1 MLLTTSPTIYHILK
15 VLSSVQTNFVIIPA
29 SLRRPPC
36 YNSLPY
42 FSCESIFSFCRWLII
57 RLRTSLFLTGQ
68 NCQTEK
74 TEGTL
79 LFYFYLNSTLTASVH
94 CNITNELIGVINQTL
109 SALRYW
115 PHSSRHF
122 LNIRAE
128 INWAEKCISY
138 SEM

>member
-1 MLLTTSPTIYHILK
+1 MIDHPSQDKLVFNWAK
-15 VLSSVQTNFVIIPA
+15 LSDRENRRNFVV
-29 SLRRPPC
+29 L
-36 YNSLPY
+36 
-42 FSCESIFSFCRWLII
+42 
-57 RLRTSLFLTGQ
+57 
-68 NCQTEK
+68 
-74 TEGTL
+74 L
-79 LFYFYLNSTLTASVH
+79 LFELHSVH